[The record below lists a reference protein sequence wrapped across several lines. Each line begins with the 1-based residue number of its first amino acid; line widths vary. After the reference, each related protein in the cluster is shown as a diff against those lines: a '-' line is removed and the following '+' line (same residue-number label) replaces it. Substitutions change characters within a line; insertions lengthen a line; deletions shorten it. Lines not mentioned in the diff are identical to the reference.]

1 MSDENRGQARLFDA
15 LTTKG
20 TAFTA
25 EERHSLGLLGL
36 LPTVVKTLAEQV
48 DHCWHEFSTRRDDLD
63 KHIYL
68 RALQDRNETLFYR
81 VLREHIPETL
91 PIVYTPTV
99 GEACQR
105 FSEIYRRPRGLFV
118 SYADRDCLD
127 EVIRNRP
134 HRDVDVIVVTDGQR
148 ILGLGDQGIGGM
160 GIPIGKLSLY
170 TLIGGIDP
178 ARTLPIVL
186 DVGTDNV
193 ELLDDPQY
201 LGWRHRRIDDDDYYA
216 FIDKFVAAVHEQLP
230 DVLLQWEDFATVH
243 AQPILTS
250 YRDKLLTFNDDI
262 QGTAAVALGALHG
275 AAKVAGRPL
284 SQQQVVMLGAGS
296 AGIGV
301 LEMVRQEMVT
311 EGLTEQAA
319 LERIWV
325 VDVMGLLTDDR
336 TDLTVAQRKFA
347 QPAGRVADWGLPGAA
362 QLADVVHHV
371 DVGVLLGLSTA
382 AGAFTEDIVR
392 EMAGKTDRP
401 IIFPLSNPTS
411 RSEAHPAELDHW
423 TDGRALIATGSP
435 FAPRASQRRRTTDR
449 PMQQRLHLPRDGA
462 GRDRRASDPGDR
474 RDDAGRG
481 GDAGRRV
488 ARPLRPG
495 PTAASRLAR
504 RARRGDAHRPRRRRP
519 SRRGRRRPQTQRR
532 RTHPTDYA
540 GALGPGIPG
549 ALNLPS
555 TRDRLV
561 HLPVRAQRDHLAVV
575 VGLVGEHTLG
585 GGLVVARRDQDVP
598 DVGFLVAA
606 LVGVAEDELD
616 FGRGRDGLVPE
627 GRDRVAAPVAL
638 ALGVQRRR
646 PDGVFDDG
654 VVGEHRK
661 PRFFVPGDDR
671 LARAPAGL
679 VGWVLS
685 HRRHSPASGRCLL
698 IATLCIVVGAVTR
711 FPSRACRS

>member
-25 EERHSLGLLGL
+25 DERHRLGLLGL
-36 LPTVVKTLAEQV
+36 LPSVVKTLAEQA

-63 KHIYL
+63 RHIYL

-81 VLREHIPETL
+81 LLREHIPETL

-193 ELLDDPQY
+193 ELLDSPLY
-201 LGWRHRRIDDDDYYA
+201 LGWRHRRLDDDDYYA

-243 AQPILTS
+243 AQPILTK

-262 QGTAAVALGALHG
+262 QGTAAVTLGALHG

-284 SQQQVVMLGAGS
+284 SRQQVVMLGAGS

-435 FAPRASQRRRTTDR
+435 FAPVLRNGVER
-449 PMQQRLHLPRDGA
+449 PIAQCNNVYIFPAMGLA
-462 GRDRRASDPGDR
+462 
-474 RDDAGRG
+474 
-481 GDAGRRV
+481 V
-488 ARPLRPG
+488 
-495 PTAASRLAR
+495 TAAQATRV
-504 RARRGDAHRPRRRRP
+504 
-519 SRRGRRRPQTQRR
+519 
-532 RTHPTDYA
+532 TD
-540 GALGPGIPG
+540 
-549 ALNLPS
+549 
-555 TRDRLV
+555 
-561 HLPVRAQRDHLAVV
+561 
-575 VGLVGEHTLG
+575 EMM
-585 GGLVVARRDQDVP
+585 
-598 DVGFLVAA
+598 
-606 LVGVAEDELD
+606 
-616 FGRGRDGLVPE
+616 
-627 GRDRVAAPVAL
+627 RVAAATLGDASPALSDPDQPLLPAWPDVPAVAMRI
-638 ALGVQRRR
+638 AHAVATQAVA
-646 PDGVFDDG
+646 DGVAPKRSDDELTQRITQ
-654 VVGEHRK
+654 VHW
-661 PRFFVPGDDR
+661 
-671 LARAPAGL
+671 APEYREL
-679 VGWVLS
+679 
-685 HRRHSPASGRCLL
+685 
-698 IATLCIVVGAVTR
+698 
-711 FPSRACRS
+711 